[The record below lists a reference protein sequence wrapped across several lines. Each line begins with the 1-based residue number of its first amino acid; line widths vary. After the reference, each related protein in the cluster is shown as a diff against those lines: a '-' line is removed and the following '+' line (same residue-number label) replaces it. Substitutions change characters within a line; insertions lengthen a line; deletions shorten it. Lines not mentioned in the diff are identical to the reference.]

1 MAARYREASAE
12 VMEVLSRFA
21 AIERASIDEAYL
33 DLTGCAR
40 DRLRELRGRPLAAE
54 LLPTTFVQGLPASPD
69 PQHAAK
75 GRQKLA
81 PLGSRWPGRSL
92 MRWGCSNSLA
102 ARDEP
107 APAAPLRAPHP
118 LAGHELL
125 HPLWRHST
133 VTRISVFPAAK
144 SPASSPCSYGC
155 MQFIPIGLV
164 AVPAP
169 LLGSVM
175 PTLIPFV
182 SPLQRSCGSEA
193 CRNGW
198 PRSPSMTPTVPTCS

>member
-1 MAARYREASAE
+1 M
-12 VMEVLSRFA
+12 MEVLSRFA

-144 SPASSPCSYGC
+144 SSASSPCSYGC

>member
-1 MAARYREASAE
+1 M
-12 VMEVLSRFA
+12 MEVLSRFA

-102 ARDEP
+102 ARDES